1 MSNFERRDFLKAM
14 GAAAAGSLTWPVS
27 ALGAGKISGKIVIV
41 GGGFGGATC
50 ARYLRRWGGP
60 DLDITVIEKSPTY
73 TTCVLSNEVIVGDME
88 LEDLT
93 HDYSSLKGGRKIN
106 FIHDEVAAID
116 PAGKQVT
123 LKGGDSVGYD
133 KLVVSPGISFKFGAV
148 ENDEEAVKEAMPHAY
163 LKAGEQTLLLR
174 KQLMAME
181 DGGTVII
188 VPPKKPFRCPPGP
201 YERASLI
208 AHYLKNNKPKSK
220 VLIIDANESH
230 SKQAAFNEGWK
241 AEYPGMIEWV
251 QGSLGGDAEA
261 VDIASMTVIAGFGE
275 KYKGDVINL
284 IPRQQAGA
292 IAVQTDLVNAD
303 GWCPVDWRTFE
314 STIHPD
320 IHVIGDSA
328 LAEPMPKSAHVA
340 AAHAKVCAA
349 AIVSNLAGAEPPEPA
364 MANTCYSLIKPR
376 YAISVAQVYR
386 LVDGKI
392 TQVSG
397 WPTKT
402 GLPMKYHKKE
412 AKALKGWY
420 KSIVRDMLE

>member
-1 MSNFERRDFLKAM
+1 MDNFERRDFLKAV
-14 GAAAAGSLTWPVS
+14 AAITATPLAWP
-27 ALGAGKISGKIVIV
+27 LGAIAGRRVTGKVVVI

-50 ARYLRRWGGP
+50 ARYIRRWGGP
-60 DLDITVIEKSPTY
+60 DIDITLIEKSPSY

-93 HDYSSLKGGRKIN
+93 HDYDTLKGNRKIR
-106 FIHDEVAAID
+106 FIHEMATAID
-116 PAGKQVT
+116 PVGRKVSLAGGET
-123 LKGGDSVGYD
+123 IGYD
-133 KLVVSPGISFKFGAV
+133 KLVVSPGISFQFGAV

-163 LKAGEQTLLLR
+163 LKAGEQTLMLR
-174 KQLMAME
+174 RQLMAME

-208 AHYLKNNKPKSK
+208 AHYLKQHKPKSK
-220 VLIIDANESH
+220 VLIVDSNESH

-241 AEYPGMIEWV
+241 AEYPGMIEWI
-251 QGSLGGDAEA
+251 QGSLGGEVEA
-261 VDIASMTVIAGFGE
+261 VDIPNMTVHSVFGE
-275 KYKGDVINL
+275 QYKGDVINL

-292 IAVQTDLVNAD
+292 IAVQTGLVNKD

-314 STIHPD
+314 STLHPD

-328 LAEPMPKSAHVA
+328 LAEPMPKSAHA
-340 AAHAKVCAA
+340 ASAHAKVCAA
-349 AIVSNLAGAEPPEPA
+349 AIVSRLAGVEPPEPA
-364 MANTCYSLIKPR
+364 LANTCYSLIRPR

-420 KSIVRDMLE
+420 KSIVLDMLS